1 MLIFKAVNGQSLADV
16 CMNTYGTMDYFVK
29 LLQDNNIANANQ
41 LPYTGQ
47 QFKWDETLVKDGLV
61 QISTA
66 NGSIKYA
73 TSSESNNNT
82 FYIVGG
88 TPAAYQPP
96 APSGGAALPVGY
108 YQKTSSTSYTATAD
122 GESVITFIALQGK
135 DILQIEREI
144 KPLLTTDYSFNK
156 TTGVLTLINS
166 LSAGETLFILYTE
179 IIKP

>member
-1 MLIFKAVNGQSLADV
+1 MLIFKAVSGQSLADV
-16 CMNTYGTMDYFVK
+16 CMNTYGSMDYFVK
-29 LLQDNNIANANQ
+29 LLQDNNITNANQ

-66 NGSIKYA
+66 NGNIKYA
-73 TSSESNNNT
+73 TSADSNNNT

-88 TPAAYQPP
+88 TPTAYQPQ
-96 APSGGAALPVGY
+96 APSGGSALPVGY

-122 GESVITFIALQGK
+122 GETVITLIALQGK

-144 KPLLTTDYSFNK
+144 KPLTTTEFIFNK
-156 TTGVLTLINS
+156 ANGVLTLQNS
-166 LSAGETLFILYTE
+166 LSVGETLFILYQE

>member
-16 CMNTYGTMDYFVK
+16 CMNTYGSMDYFVK
-29 LLQDNNIANANQ
+29 LLQDNNIANSNQ

-47 QFKWDETLVKDGLV
+47 EFKWDETLVKDGLV
-61 QISTA
+61 QISTSNA
-66 NGSIKYA
+66 SIKYA
-73 TSSESNNNT
+73 TSAESNNNT

-88 TPAAYQPP
+88 TPAAYQPT

-135 DILQIEREI
+135 TILQIEKEI
-144 KPLLTTDYSFNK
+144 RPLLATEFSFNQQ
-156 TTGVLTLINS
+156 TGVLTLNDS
-166 LSAGETLFILYTE
+166 LSVGETLFILYQE

>member
-1 MLIFKAVNGQSLADV
+1 MLIFKAINGQSLADV
-16 CMNTYGTMDYFVK
+16 CLNTYGSMDYFVK

-47 QFKWDETLVKDGLV
+47 QFSWDETLVKDSLV

-73 TSSESNNNT
+73 TSAGSNNNT

-88 TPAAYQPP
+88 TPTAYQPP
-96 APSGGAALPVGY
+96 APSEGVSIPIGY
-108 YQKTSSTSYTATAD
+108 YQKTSSTSYTATVD
-122 GESVITFIALQGK
+122 GETSITFILLQGK
-135 DILQIEREI
+135 TILQIEREI
-144 KPLLTTDYSFNK
+144 RPLLISEFSFDK
-156 TTGVLTLINS
+156 ITGVLTLTNS
-166 LSAGETLFILYTE
+166 LSAGETLFILYQE